1 MSDPND
7 KKPQSPASNWSDFE
21 RQARENK
28 DAAPVMEDPLA
39 ELDRIVSSGD
49 FGSGS
54 GQRGGSTVSEDDLRI
69 LEQELIKELRGQHDE
84 AGHRA
89 PASGGQPAA
98 PQGEVPLADVPE
110 YDPVPRARPLAQ
122 DRPQQPVQNT
132 PAPDPREAVDPRSG
146 YDPRYSAPEA
156 PVAPD
161 PRAYA
166 PEPAVP
172 QAPLPS
178 SDAAHPAES
187 GSGLDDWSSLF
198 DDIAPSSPASSAPAV
213 ESEAVRQPVEVTDDE
228 PPVATSGSY
237 GQLSRRSA
245 EKEDSFFT
253 GLRATREPD
262 VFASKPAQSE
272 ASPHAPEVSLG
283 EQRSQSFRSGRS
295 YDEGAS
301 GPQYG
306 RQPEASAPLVDPLG
320 GYQSDAVDAPVEP
333 ASEPVSP
340 SSWRERR
347 QAEPV
352 VDPMHDYRP
361 NDPAA
366 GAPGAY
372 GDGQSKRYAPDP
384 TPAPASE
391 SESYGAYPGSQQSPS
406 DNYGLRRPVEEP
418 AAPRARREM
427 NEDPFAVF
435 NDPSAPQTKEPYMP
449 YRAPEPSPT
458 PAPDVNVAGQY
469 DDYANY
475 GTDPSYRDPGTQS
488 YDQGY
493 APGQGGYQDP
503 VGDDF
508 AGAAETPVYGSY
520 SDPTIAQAAAESAP
534 NYQDEDYT
542 TLETAAAMA
551 APQPKRK
558 SRKGLY
564 MAAAAAGVVVVG
576 GLLAWGFGQSGGGS
590 TETPVIEANTDPV
603 KETPEDPG
611 GKVVPHQDQTVYD
624 RIDGTESDEGPS
636 NMMPATETP
645 MDITANGQSPRVIP
659 LSGGESSVSQSSGD
673 GDSVSG
679 AVAPKKVRTVVVRP
693 DGTFVTSEEPADSGA
708 NQNQN
713 TQISSVDQQLLNAT
727 PSEQAISQTN
737 NTDINGNPLNGG
749 VANSVQPVVDEKDMP
764 LPKSKPAELA
774 ALQAANQSSAP
785 QPAPAASQPSSQAPL
800 VLTPTAPAAA
810 PASNPVPPQS
820 IAAPSG
826 NGGYTVQ
833 VTSQRT
839 PEQARASY
847 ANIQAQLSSV
857 LAGYQPDIKQA
868 DLGARGIYYRVRVG
882 SFADQGGAINF
893 CNRIKAAGGDC
904 LVARQ

>member
-98 PQGEVPLADVPE
+98 PQGEVPHADVPE

-122 DRPQQPVQNT
+122 DRPQQPVQNA
-132 PAPDPREAVDPRSG
+132 PAPDPRDAVDPRSG
-146 YDPRYSAPEA
+146 YDPRYSAPETPA
-156 PVAPD
+156 SQEPG
-161 PRAYA
+161 AYA
-166 PEPAVP
+166 QEPELP
-172 QAPLPS
+172 QAPQPS
-178 SDAAHPAES
+178 ADRPAE
-187 GSGLDDWSSLF
+187 GGPGLDDWSSLF
-198 DDIAPSSPASSAPAV
+198 DDIAPSSSAPSSPVPAAPAV
-213 ESEAVRQPVEVTDDE
+213 EPEHARQPAEAADDE

-245 EKEDSFFT
+245 AEKEDSFFT
-253 GLRATREPD
+253 GLRATREQD
-262 VFASKPAQSE
+262 DFRSQSVHPE
-272 ASPHAPEVSLG
+272 ATPHAPEVSLG
-283 EQRSQSFRSGRS
+283 EQRGPSLRGGRS
-295 YDEGAS
+295 YDEGAA

-306 RQPEASAPLVDPLG
+306 RQSEPTTPRAPLVDPLG
-320 GYQSDAVDAPVEP
+320 GYQPEVADAPVEP
-333 ASEPVSP
+333 APEPVMP
-340 SSWRERR
+340 SSWRDRR

-352 VDPMHDYRP
+352 VDPMQDYRP

-366 GAPGAY
+366 GASDVPY
-372 GDGQSKRYAPDP
+372 GSGQSPRYAPDP
-384 TPAPASE
+384 TPVPASE
-391 SESYGAYPGSQQSPS
+391 PEPYGTYPGSQQSPS
-406 DNYGLRRPVEEP
+406 DSYGQQRRSVEEP
-418 AAPRARREM
+418 MAPAQQRGLRQ
-427 NEDPFAVF
+427 DPFAVF
-435 NDPSAPQTKEPYMP
+435 NDPSAQQASEPYMP
-449 YRAPEPSPT
+449 YRAPEPNPT
-458 PAPDVNVAGQY
+458 PAPDVNVAGRH

-475 GTDPSYRDPGTQS
+475 GTDPSYRDPGPQS

-508 AGAAETPVYGSY
+508 AGAADTPAYGSY
-520 SDPTIAQAAAESAP
+520 ADPTIAQAAAESAP
-534 NYQDEDYT
+534 IYQDEDYT

-551 APQPKRK
+551 APQPKRR

-590 TETPVIEANTDPV
+590 TETPIIEANTDPV

-713 TQISSVDQQLLNAT
+713 TQLSSVDQQLLNAT
-727 PSEQAISQTN
+727 AFRT
-737 NTDINGNPLNGG
+737 GHY
-749 VANSVQPVVDEKDMP
+749 
-764 LPKSKPAELA
+764 
-774 ALQAANQSSAP
+774 ANQ
-785 QPAPAASQPSSQAPL
+785 Q
-800 VLTPTAPAAA
+800 
-810 PASNPVPPQS
+810 
-820 IAAPSG
+820 
-826 NGGYTVQ
+826 Y
-833 VTSQRT
+833 
-839 PEQARASY
+839 
-847 ANIQAQLSSV
+847 
-857 LAGYQPDIKQA
+857 GYQWQSA
-868 DLGARGIYYRVRVG
+868 
-882 SFADQGGAINF
+882 
-893 CNRIKAAGGDC
+893 
-904 LVARQ
+904 